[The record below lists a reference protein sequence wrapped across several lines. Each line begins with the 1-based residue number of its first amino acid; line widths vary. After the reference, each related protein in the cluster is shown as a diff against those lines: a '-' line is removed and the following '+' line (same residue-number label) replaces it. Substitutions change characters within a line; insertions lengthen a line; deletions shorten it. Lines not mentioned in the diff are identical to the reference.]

1 MVSAPVRNGGANF
14 GVWCTWEGE
23 HLDRANSEVPESA
36 PVPDAVDFARE
47 RLGFQA
53 DELQARLLR
62 SGAKRGILNCTRQW
76 GKSTVTAIA
85 AVYRASFREESL
97 VVVASPTER
106 QSGEFLKKAAGL
118 LGKMGVRPRGD
129 GTNTLSLLLPNGSRI
144 VGLPGTERTVRGFSA
159 VSLLV
164 IDEAA
169 RVEDAMYQALRPMLA
184 VSDGDLWMMST
195 PNGRRGFFYE
205 NWAEGGDEWERVAV
219 TAAECPRISASFL
232 EEERRRQGSDWVRQ
246 EYFCEFIEDGGQMFS
261 RDLVRG
267 ALDDSLEPL
276 EFRRGG

>member
-1 MVSAPVRNGGANF
+1 MRHAGARAPRLNHPLFVGVRGLTRHAFELAGLIF

-23 HLDRANSEVPESA
+23 HLGGAKDEVLASA
-36 PVPDAVDFARE
+36 RVPDAVDFARE

-232 EEERRRQGSDWVRQ
+232 EEERQAAGV
-246 EYFCEFIEDGGQMFS
+246 G
-261 RDLVRG
+261 LG
-267 ALDDSLEPL
+267 AAGIFL
-276 EFRRGG
+276 RVY

>member
-1 MVSAPVRNGGANF
+1 V
-14 GVWCTWEGE
+14 CTFEGE
-23 HLDRANSEVPESA
+23 HFWGPQVGGREPLAI
-36 PVPDAVDFARE
+36 PDAVEFARLQ
-47 RLGFQA
+47 LGFEA
-53 DELQARLLR
+53 DELQARVLR
-62 SGAKRGILNCTRQW
+62 NIAKRGILNCTRQW
-76 GKSTVTAIA
+76 GKSTVAAIA
-85 AVYRASFREESL
+85 ALHRAWFREEAL

-118 LGKMGVRPRGD
+118 VKKLGVRVRGD

-184 VSDGDLWMMST
+184 VSDGDLWMLST

-246 EYFCEFIEDGGQMFS
+246 EYFCEFVEN
-261 RDLVRG
+261 G
-267 ALDDSLEPL
+267 ARCLLGIL
-276 EFRRGG
+276 